1 MASSQLNSQG
11 TEEKLIS
18 LGLSFFIC
26 KRGIVI
32 STAQSY
38 REDQIRK
45 VCQGFS
51 QVPGMWVC
59 GNQVSGILPI
69 IVVIP
74 LTKLLSLVFIQVF
87 HSLANRCISE
97 LLGPNSSLRN
107 LHQGN
112 VQEEK
117 TPQHH
122 SVYKSKSSANS
133 LK

>member
-11 TEEKLIS
+11 TEEKFIS
-18 LGLSFFIC
+18 LGLGFFIC
-26 KRGIVI
+26 KRDIVI

-38 REDQIRK
+38 SEYQIRK

-69 IVVIP
+69 VVI
-74 LTKLLSLVFIQVF
+74 LTKLLSLVLIQVF
-87 HSLANRCISE
+87 HSLANSRCISE
-97 LLGPNSSLRN
+97 LLGQNSSLRD
-107 LHQGN
+107 LQQSN

-122 SVYKSKSSANS
+122 SVYTSKSSGNS